1 MQRPDDER
9 VIMND
14 DEDVGYEEV
23 EIPNGK
29 PSLGGWR
36 SLLVPVLVSIIVA
49 FGMIQFWAMPN
60 LVTKSDFTE
69 NLGNVTTDVQGIKNS
84 LGNYVGLSQMQDYI
98 AAQLQAYPNN
108 SQLSNYVK
116 TSDLSNNYVSNSRLA
131 EVLDNYLETGDM
143 SNYVTSSYA
152 QNNYVSKS
160 TYNEKIQ
167 QLLDAIKDLED
178 KIDELE
184 DKIDELEENSPV
196 TGLSISSFT
205 PSSGTSGTVVTIYG
219 NGFTGVTNVT
229 FDGVSATNVD
239 VISPT
244 QIKAT
249 VGSGATGYITV
260 YTTSG
265 SVTSASMFT
274 YGSGSG
280 TVTGVTTTYV
290 PTGLMGLPN
299 SINISVTNNSEHD
312 IFGGQFSVT
321 IQYLDALPSSTNM
334 VGMSSTE
341 ITSWTTGSISG
352 VSLTKVGTAS
362 GVFILDGQTR
372 IITVDITP
380 PPIGTQ
386 FRVTNVTYT
395 GWMY

>member
-1 MQRPDDER
+1 MQTPDDER
-9 VIMND
+9 VIMNG
-14 DEDVGYEEV
+14 DEDVRYEEV
-23 EIPNGK
+23 EVGNGK
-29 PSLGGWR
+29 PSLGGLR

-69 NLGNVTTDVQGIKNS
+69 NLGNVTTDVQSMKNS
-84 LGNYVGLSQMQDYI
+84 LGNYVGLSQMQDYVS
-98 AAQLQAYPNN
+98 AQLGAYVPN
-108 SQLSNYVK
+108 SQLSSYVK

-131 EVLDNYLETGDM
+131 EVLNNYLETGDM
-143 SNYVTSSYA
+143 SSYVTSSYL
-152 QNNYVSKS
+152 QNNYVSKFTLS
-160 TYNEKIQ
+160 NYNYATIEK
-167 QLLDAIKDLED
+167 LLEEIAKLED
-178 KIDELE
+178 RIE
-184 DKIDELEENSPV
+184 ELEEGAPV
-196 TGLSISSFT
+196 SGLSISSFT

-229 FDGVSATNVD
+229 FDGVSATNVN
-239 VISPT
+239 VVSPT
-244 QIKAT
+244 EIKAT

-265 SVTSASMFT
+265 TVTSTSMFT
-274 YGSGSG
+274 YGSGGG

-299 SINISVTNNSEHD
+299 SINISVTNNSGHD

-321 IQYLDALPSSTNM
+321 IQYLDALPSSTNL
-334 VGMSSTE
+334 VVMSSTE
-341 ITSWTTGSISG
+341 ITDWTTGSISG